1 MYHHFVDI
9 DISNID
15 GDVKKWC
22 NKHANSEYLIRE
34 DTFKHMYVVR
44 RIYFASKK
52 DADKFREEFDNSLY
66 RTPLAEIHHEGTILK
81 MMEKNAQN
89 WEDEGNLRMAEEI
102 REQIKGKFF
111 QNFARK
117 QIKDREE
124 NGKKGK
130 GKKG

>member
-1 MYHHFVDI
+1 MYHDFVDI
-9 DISNID
+9 DISSIH

-22 NKHANSEYLIRE
+22 DKHANGEYLIRE

-52 DADKFREEFDNSLY
+52 DADKFREEFDNSLH
-66 RTPLAEIHHEGTILK
+66 RAPLAEIHYKGTILV
-81 MMEKNAQN
+81 MMQKNAQN
-89 WEDEGNLRMAEEI
+89 WEDERNPRMAEEI

-117 QIKDREE
+117 QITKREE
-124 NGKKGK
+124 DGKKS
-130 GKKG
+130 